1 MKPVLIT
8 GGSDWT
14 DASADLIEV
23 PDDLNMTIA
32 HIDYQNWLRTLTD
45 RKGEYLMFRDWLKS
59 HRGAIDSKIE
69 TFEE

>member
-23 PDDLNMTIA
+23 PDDMDMAVANN
-32 HIDYQNWLRTLTD
+32 DYLAWLRTLTD
-45 RKGEYLMFRDWLKS
+45 RQSQYLTFCDWLKA
-59 HRGAIDSKIE
+59 HRGARRSDIE